1 MDREGKSLHM
11 KKSIVQR
18 VKRIFAHLDGRRK
31 PEAILIYNR
40 DSIDK
45 NFLYL
50 TGMNGGVFENC
61 GVLCEREGSTFIFT
75 TTLEEEI
82 LRGVEDRAEIVVYK
96 NEQERNDKL
105 KKVLSQYQCLGLA
118 FETISH
124 SLYLNLA
131 ELLDSIELVDVSKAF
146 RMARMIK
153 SPDEI
158 NNIREAC
165 RIASRIAD
173 EFPTYLKEGI
183 TELEL
188 AAEVDYKMRLF
199 GAQGAAF
206 TTIVAF
212 AENSS
217 KPHYIGGNVPLYRG
231 NVILLD
237 FGAEYRGYVSDI
249 TRTYFTDKPDK
260 VMENCYHT
268 VLKAQK
274 IALDLI
280 GDGVG
285 IEKVENEVKT
295 FIDSHRNFKGRF
307 IHGLGHSIGLTVH
320 DNSFPGTDFNKTFRE
335 NMVLTVEPGIY
346 LPGLYGIRIEDDIL
360 VQKNSCSILTTAV
373 KELRVYEI

>member
-1 MDREGKSLHM
+1 M
-11 KKSIVQR
+11 KNIIDQR
-18 VKRIFAHLDGRRK
+18 VKRIFAHLDGKHK

-40 DSIDK
+40 DQIDK

-50 TGMNGGVFENC
+50 TGINGGVFENC
-61 GVLCEREGSTFIFT
+61 GMLCEKEGRIYIFT

-82 LRGVEDRAEIVVYK
+82 LRGVEDSAAIVVYK
-96 NEQERNDKL
+96 NEQERNNKL

-124 SLYLNLA
+124 SFYLNLA
-131 ELLDSIELVDVSKAF
+131 ELLDSIELVDASKAF
-146 RMARMIK
+146 KMARMIK

-165 RIASRIAD
+165 RVASRIAD
-173 EFPTYLKEGI
+173 DFPTYLKEGI

-188 AAEVDYKMRLF
+188 AAEVDYRMRLL

-206 TTIVAF
+206 ATIVAF

-217 KPHYIGGNVPLYRG
+217 KPHYIGGNVPLHRG

-237 FGAEYRGYVSDI
+237 FGAEYQGYVSDI
-249 TRTYFTDKPDK
+249 TRTYFTVKPDRE
-260 VMENCYHT
+260 MESCYNT

-280 GDGVG
+280 GDGIG

-295 FIDSHRNFKGRF
+295 FIDSYQNFKGRF

-320 DNSFPGTDFNKTFRE
+320 DNSFPGPEFNKTFQE

-360 VQKNSCSILTTAV
+360 VRKKSCSVLTTAV
-373 KELRVYEI
+373 KEPRVYEI

>member
-1 MDREGKSLHM
+1 M
-11 KKSIVQR
+11 KNFIEQR
-18 VKRIFAHLDGRRK
+18 VKRIFAHLDGKGK

-40 DSIDK
+40 DRIDK

-61 GVLCEREGSTFIFT
+61 GVLCERDGRTYIFT

-82 LRGVEDRAEIVVYK
+82 LRGIKERTEIVVYK

-105 KKVLSQYQCLGLA
+105 KKVLSQYRCLGLV

-124 SLYLNLA
+124 SFYLNLA
-131 ELLDSIELVDVSKAF
+131 ELLNSIELVDASKAF
-146 RMARMIK
+146 KMARMIK

-173 EFPTYLKEGI
+173 EFPSYLKKGI

-188 AAEVDYKMRLF
+188 AAEVDYRMRLY

-206 TTIVAF
+206 ATIVAF

-217 KPHYIGGNVPLYRG
+217 KPHYIGGSVPLRRG

-237 FGAEYRGYVSDI
+237 FGAEYKGYVSDI
-249 TRTYFTDKPDK
+249 TRTYFTGKPDK
-260 VMENCYHT
+260 EMENCYNT
-268 VLKAQK
+268 VLQAQK

-280 GDGVG
+280 GDGIG
-285 IEKVENEVKT
+285 IEKVENEVKN
-295 FIDSHRNFKGRF
+295 FIDSHQKFKGRF

-320 DNSFPGTDFNKTFRE
+320 DNSFPGSDFNKTFQE

-360 VQKNSCSILTTAV
+360 VQKNSCSILTTAL
-373 KELRVYEI
+373 KEPRVYEI